1 MILGLIPSRL
11 NSSRLKEKP
20 LLVVLSGPTA
30 VGKTKLSIELAK
42 NKNSSIFSCD
52 SRQFY
57 REMSIGTAK
66 PSLDELN
73 EVPHYFINNKSIE
86 EVYSAGDYEKEI
98 ISHLEHYFT
107 KQKIAFLVGGSG
119 MYIDAVCKGLDN
131 LPKDLAVRNRLN
143 LELKENGIEYLQE
156 NLKILDPK
164 HYSIMDLSNSQRLI
178 RALEVCIITS
188 KPYSSLLTST
198 KKIRSFK
205 MLKFLLHIDKN
216 QLEKN
221 IEKRVD
227 HMVKNGLFQEVESL
241 IDKKKLNALNTVGY
255 KEIFNF
261 FDGDTTKEE
270 AINLI
275 KRNTKKYAKRQM
287 TWFKKDLSYQWINNL
302 DSSKS
307 FNEINSIISK
317 LKPN

>member
-1 MILGLIPSRL
+1 MLITL
-11 NSSRLKEKP
+11 ITEKEKP
-20 LLVVLSGPTA
+20 LLIVLAGPTA

-42 NKNSSIFSCD
+42 NKNSSIFSSD

-86 EVYSAGDYEKEI
+86 EAYSAGDYEKEI
-98 ISHLEHYFT
+98 INQLEDYF
-107 KQKIAFLVGGSG
+107 KNKKIAFLVGGSG

-156 NLKILDPK
+156 NLKNLDPK
-164 HYSIMDLSNSQRLI
+164 QYGIMDLSNSQRLI
-178 RALEVCIITS
+178 RALEVCRITS
-188 KPYSSLLTST
+188 KPYSSLLTAT

-205 MLKFLLHIDKN
+205 MVKFLLHIDRN
-216 QLEKN
+216 QLELN

-227 HMVKNGLFQEVESL
+227 QMVENGLFQEVENL
-241 IDKKKLNALNTVGY
+241 RDKKNLNALNTVGY

-261 FDGDTTKEE
+261 FNGNYSREE

-287 TWFKKDLSYQWINNL
+287 TWFKKDTSYQWIENL
-302 DSSKS
+302 DTLKS
-307 FNEINSIISK
+307 FNEINSIITK

>member
-1 MILGLIPSRL
+1 M
-11 NSSRLKEKP
+11 NTEKEKP
-20 LLVVLSGPTA
+20 LLIVLAGPTA

-42 NKNSSIFSCD
+42 NKNSSIFSSD

-86 EVYSAGDYEKEI
+86 EAYSAGDYEKEI
-98 ISHLEHYFT
+98 INQLEDYF
-107 KQKIAFLVGGSG
+107 KNKKIAFLVGGSG

-164 HYSIMDLSNSQRLI
+164 QYGIMDLSNSQRLI
-178 RALEVCIITS
+178 RALEVCRITS
-188 KPYSSLLTST
+188 KPYSSLLTAT

-205 MLKFLLHIDKN
+205 MVKFLLHIDKN
-216 QLEKN
+216 QLELN

-227 HMVKNGLFQEVESL
+227 QMVENGLFQEVENL
-241 IDKKKLNALNTVGY
+241 RDKKNLNALNTVGY

-261 FDGDTTKEE
+261 FNGNYTKEE

-287 TWFKKDLSYQWINNL
+287 TWFKKDISYQWIENL
-302 DSSKS
+302 DTLKS
-307 FNEINSIISK
+307 FNEINSIITK

>member
-1 MILGLIPSRL
+1 MLITL
-11 NSSRLKEKP
+11 ITEKEKP
-20 LLVVLSGPTA
+20 LLIVLAGPTA

-42 NKNSSIFSCD
+42 NKNSSIFSSD

-86 EVYSAGDYEKEI
+86 EAYSAGDYEKEI
-98 ISHLEHYFT
+98 INQLEDYF
-107 KQKIAFLVGGSG
+107 KNKKIAFLVGGSG

-164 HYSIMDLSNSQRLI
+164 QYGIMDLSNSQRLI
-178 RALEVCIITS
+178 RALEVCRITS

-205 MLKFLLHIDKN
+205 MVKFLLHIDRN
-216 QLEKN
+216 QLELN

-227 HMVKNGLFQEVESL
+227 QMVENGLFQEVENL
-241 IDKKKLNALNTVGY
+241 RDKKNLNALNTVGY

-261 FDGDTTKEE
+261 FNGNYSREE

-287 TWFKKDLSYQWINNL
+287 TWFKKDTSYQWIENL
-302 DSSKS
+302 DTLKS
-307 FNEINSIISK
+307 FNEINSIITK

>member
-1 MILGLIPSRL
+1 M
-11 NSSRLKEKP
+11 NTEEEKP
-20 LLVVLSGPTA
+20 LLIVLAGPTA

-66 PSLDELN
+66 PSLDELSK
-73 EVPHYFINNKSIE
+73 VPHYFINNKSIE
-86 EVYSAGDYEKEI
+86 EAYSAGDYEKEI
-98 ISHLEHYFT
+98 INQLEDYFR

-119 MYIDAVCKGLDN
+119 MYIDAVCRGLDN
-131 LPKDLAVRNRLN
+131 LPKDLTVRNRLN
-143 LELKENGIEYLQE
+143 LELKDNGIKYLQE

-164 HYSIMDLSNSQRLI
+164 HYSNIDLSNSQRLI
-178 RALEVCIITS
+178 RALEVCRITS
-188 KPYSSLLTST
+188 KPYSSLLTSN

-205 MLKFLLHIDKN
+205 IVKFLLHIDKN
-216 QLEKN
+216 QLEIN

-227 HMVKNGLFQEVESL
+227 HMVENGLFQEVENL
-241 IDKKKLNALNTVGY
+241 RDKKKLNALNTVGY
-255 KEIFNF
+255 KEIFNYF
-261 FDGDTTKEE
+261 NGDSTKEE

-287 TWFKKDLSYQWINNL
+287 TWFKKDLSFHWIENL

>member
-1 MILGLIPSRL
+1 MITE
-11 NSSRLKEKP
+11 KEKP
-20 LLVVLSGPTA
+20 LLIVLAGPTA

-42 NKNSSIFSCD
+42 NKNSSIFSSD

-86 EVYSAGDYEKEI
+86 KAYSAGDYEKEI
-98 ISHLEHYFT
+98 INQLEDYF
-107 KQKIAFLVGGSG
+107 KNKKIAFLVGGSG

-164 HYSIMDLSNSQRLI
+164 QYGIMDLSNSQRLI
-178 RALEVCIITS
+178 RALEVCRITS
-188 KPYSSLLTST
+188 KPYSSLLTAT

-205 MLKFLLHIDKN
+205 MVKFLLHIDKN
-216 QLEKN
+216 QLELN

-227 HMVKNGLFQEVESL
+227 QMVENGLFQEVENL
-241 IDKKKLNALNTVGY
+241 RDKKNLNALNTVGY

-261 FDGDTTKEE
+261 FNGNYSREE

-287 TWFKKDLSYQWINNL
+287 TWFKKDTSYQWIENL
-302 DSSKS
+302 DTLKS
-307 FNEINSIISK
+307 FNEINSIITK

>member
-1 MILGLIPSRL
+1 LLITL
-11 NSSRLKEKP
+11 ITEKEKP
-20 LLVVLSGPTA
+20 LLIVLAGPTA

-42 NKNSSIFSCD
+42 NKNSSIFSSD

-66 PSLDELN
+66 PSLEELN

-86 EVYSAGDYEKEI
+86 KAYSAGDYEKEI
-98 ISHLEHYFT
+98 INQLEDYF
-107 KQKIAFLVGGSG
+107 KNKKIAFLVGGSG

-164 HYSIMDLSNSQRLI
+164 QYGIMDLSNSQRLI
-178 RALEVCIITS
+178 RALEVCRITS
-188 KPYSSLLTST
+188 KPYSSLLTAT

-205 MLKFLLHIDKN
+205 MVKFLLHIDRN
-216 QLEKN
+216 QLELN

-227 HMVKNGLFQEVESL
+227 QMVENGLFQEVENL
-241 IDKKKLNALNTVGY
+241 RDKKNLNALNTVGY

-261 FDGDTTKEE
+261 FNGNYSREE

-287 TWFKKDLSYQWINNL
+287 TWFKKDTSYQWIENL
-302 DSSKS
+302 DTLKS
-307 FNEINSIISK
+307 FNEINSIITK

>member
-1 MILGLIPSRL
+1 MLITL
-11 NSSRLKEKP
+11 NTEKEKP
-20 LLVVLSGPTA
+20 LLIVLAGPTA

-42 NKNSSIFSCD
+42 NKNSSIFSSD

-86 EVYSAGDYEKEI
+86 EAYSAGDYEKEI
-98 ISHLEHYFT
+98 INQLEDYF
-107 KQKIAFLVGGSG
+107 KNKKIAFLVGGSG

-164 HYSIMDLSNSQRLI
+164 QYGIMDLSNSQRLI
-178 RALEVCIITS
+178 RALEVCRITS
-188 KPYSSLLTST
+188 KPYSSLLTAT

-205 MLKFLLHIDKN
+205 MVKFLLYIDKN
-216 QLEKN
+216 QLELN

-227 HMVKNGLFQEVESL
+227 QMVENGLFQEVENL
-241 IDKKKLNALNTVGY
+241 RDKKNLNALNTVGY

-261 FDGDTTKEE
+261 FNGNYTKEE

-287 TWFKKDLSYQWINNL
+287 TWFKKDISYQWIENL
-302 DSSKS
+302 DTLKS
-307 FNEINSIISK
+307 FNEINSIITK

>member
-1 MILGLIPSRL
+1 LLITL
-11 NSSRLKEKP
+11 ITEKEKP
-20 LLVVLSGPTA
+20 LLIVLAGPTA

-42 NKNSSIFSCD
+42 NKNSSIFSSD

-66 PSLDELN
+66 PSLEELN

-86 EVYSAGDYEKEI
+86 EAYSAGDYEKEI
-98 ISHLEHYFT
+98 INQLEDYF
-107 KQKIAFLVGGSG
+107 KNKKIAFLVGGSG

-156 NLKILDPK
+156 NLKILDLK
-164 HYSIMDLSNSQRLI
+164 QYGIMDLSNSQRLI
-178 RALEVCIITS
+178 RALEVCRITS
-188 KPYSSLLTST
+188 KPYSSLLTAT

-205 MLKFLLHIDKN
+205 MVKFLLHIDRN
-216 QLEKN
+216 QLELN

-227 HMVKNGLFQEVESL
+227 QMVENGLFQEVENL
-241 IDKKKLNALNTVGY
+241 RDKKNLNALNTVGY

-261 FDGDTTKEE
+261 FNGNYSREE

-287 TWFKKDLSYQWINNL
+287 TWFKKDTSYQWIENL
-302 DSSKS
+302 DTLKS
-307 FNEINSIISK
+307 FNEINSIITK

>member
-1 MILGLIPSRL
+1 LLITL
-11 NSSRLKEKP
+11 ITEKEKP
-20 LLVVLSGPTA
+20 LLIVLAGPTA

-42 NKNSSIFSCD
+42 NKNSSIFSSD

-66 PSLDELN
+66 PSLEELN

-86 EVYSAGDYEKEI
+86 EAYSAGDYEKEI
-98 ISHLEHYFT
+98 INQLEDYF
-107 KQKIAFLVGGSG
+107 KNKKIAFLVGGSG

-156 NLKILDPK
+156 NLKNLDPK
-164 HYSIMDLSNSQRLI
+164 QYDIMDLSNSQRLI
-178 RALEVCIITS
+178 RALEVCRITS
-188 KPYSSLLTST
+188 KPYSSLLTAT

-205 MLKFLLHIDKN
+205 MVKFLLHIDKN
-216 QLEKN
+216 QLELN

-227 HMVKNGLFQEVESL
+227 QMVENGLFQEVENL
-241 IDKKKLNALNTVGY
+241 RDKKNLNALNTVGY

-261 FDGDTTKEE
+261 FNGNYSREE

-287 TWFKKDLSYQWINNL
+287 TWFKKDTSYQWIENL
-302 DSSKS
+302 DTLKS
-307 FNEINSIISK
+307 FNEINSIITK

>member
-1 MILGLIPSRL
+1 MLITL
-11 NSSRLKEKP
+11 ITEKEKP
-20 LLVVLSGPTA
+20 LLIVLAGPTA

-42 NKNSSIFSCD
+42 NKNSSIFSSD

-66 PSLDELN
+66 PSLEELN

-86 EVYSAGDYEKEI
+86 EAYSAGDYEKEI
-98 ISHLEHYFT
+98 INQLEDYFEN
-107 KQKIAFLVGGSG
+107 KKIAFLVGGSG

-156 NLKILDPK
+156 NLKILDLK
-164 HYSIMDLSNSQRLI
+164 QYGIMDLSNSQRLI
-178 RALEVCIITS
+178 RALEVCRITS
-188 KPYSSLLTST
+188 KPYSSLLTAT

-205 MLKFLLHIDKN
+205 MVKFLLHIDRN
-216 QLEKN
+216 QLELN

-227 HMVKNGLFQEVESL
+227 QMVKNGLFQEVENL
-241 IDKKKLNALNTVGY
+241 RDKKNLNALNTVGY

-261 FDGDTTKEE
+261 FNGNYSREE

-287 TWFKKDLSYQWINNL
+287 TWFKKDTSYQWIENL
-302 DSSKS
+302 DTLKS
-307 FNEINSIISK
+307 FNEINSIITK

>member
-1 MILGLIPSRL
+1 MLITL
-11 NSSRLKEKP
+11 NTEKEKP
-20 LLVVLSGPTA
+20 LLIVLAGPTA

-86 EVYSAGDYEKEI
+86 EAYSAGDYEKEI
-98 ISHLEHYFT
+98 INQLEDYF
-107 KQKIAFLVGGSG
+107 KNKKIAFLVGGSG

-164 HYSIMDLSNSQRLI
+164 QYGIMDLSNSQRLI
-178 RALEVCIITS
+178 RALEVCRITS
-188 KPYSSLLTST
+188 KPYSSLLTAT

-205 MLKFLLHIDKN
+205 MVKFLLHIDKN
-216 QLEKN
+216 QLELN

-227 HMVKNGLFQEVESL
+227 QMVENGLFQEVENL
-241 IDKKKLNALNTVGY
+241 RDKKNLNALNTVGY

-261 FDGDTTKEE
+261 FNGNYSREE

-287 TWFKKDLSYQWINNL
+287 TWFKKDISYQWIENL
-302 DSSKS
+302 DTLKS
-307 FNEINSIISK
+307 FNEINSIITK

>member
-1 MILGLIPSRL
+1 M
-11 NSSRLKEKP
+11 NTEKEKP
-20 LLVVLSGPTA
+20 LLIVLAGPTA

-42 NKNSSIFSCD
+42 NKNSSIFSSD

-86 EVYSAGDYEKEI
+86 EAYSAGDYEKEI
-98 ISHLEHYFT
+98 INQLEDYF
-107 KQKIAFLVGGSG
+107 KNKKIAFLVGGSG

-131 LPKDLAVRNRLN
+131 LPKDLAVRNRLK

-164 HYSIMDLSNSQRLI
+164 QYGIMDLSNSQRLI
-178 RALEVCIITS
+178 RALEVCRITS
-188 KPYSSLLTST
+188 KPYSSLLTAT

-205 MLKFLLHIDKN
+205 MVKFLLHIDKN
-216 QLEKN
+216 QLELN

-227 HMVKNGLFQEVESL
+227 QMVKNGLFQEVENL
-241 IDKKKLNALNTVGY
+241 RDKKNLNALNTVGY

-261 FDGDTTKEE
+261 FNGNYTKEE

-287 TWFKKDLSYQWINNL
+287 TWFKKDISYQWIENL
-302 DSSKS
+302 DTLKS
-307 FNEINSIISK
+307 FNEINSIITK

>member
-1 MILGLIPSRL
+1 MITE
-11 NSSRLKEKP
+11 KEKP
-20 LLVVLSGPTA
+20 LLIVLAGPTA

-42 NKNSSIFSCD
+42 NKNSSIFSSD

-66 PSLDELN
+66 PSLEELN

-86 EVYSAGDYEKEI
+86 EAYSAGDYEKEI
-98 ISHLEHYFT
+98 INQLEDYF
-107 KQKIAFLVGGSG
+107 KYKKIAFLVGGSG

-164 HYSIMDLSNSQRLI
+164 QYGIMDLSNSQRLI
-178 RALEVCIITS
+178 RALEVCRITS
-188 KPYSSLLTST
+188 KPYSSLLTAT

-205 MLKFLLHIDKN
+205 MVKFLLHIDRN
-216 QLEKN
+216 QLELN

-227 HMVKNGLFQEVESL
+227 QMVENGLFQEVENL
-241 IDKKKLNALNTVGY
+241 RDKKNLNALNTVGY

-261 FDGDTTKEE
+261 FNGNYSREE

-287 TWFKKDLSYQWINNL
+287 TWFKKDTSYQWIENL
-302 DSSKS
+302 DTLKS
-307 FNEINSIISK
+307 FNEINSIITK

>member
-1 MILGLIPSRL
+1 LITE
-11 NSSRLKEKP
+11 KEKP
-20 LLVVLSGPTA
+20 LLIVLAGPTA

-42 NKNSSIFSCD
+42 NKNSSIFSSD

-66 PSLDELN
+66 PSLEELN

-86 EVYSAGDYEKEI
+86 EAYSAGDYEKEI
-98 ISHLEHYFT
+98 INQLEDYF
-107 KQKIAFLVGGSG
+107 KNKKIAFLVGGSG

-164 HYSIMDLSNSQRLI
+164 QYGIMDLSNSQRLI
-178 RALEVCIITS
+178 RALEICRITS
-188 KPYSSLLTST
+188 KPYSSLLTYK

-205 MLKFLLHIDKN
+205 MVKFLLHIEKS
-216 QLEKN
+216 QLEIN
-221 IEKRVD
+221 IENRVD
-227 HMVKNGLFQEVESL
+227 HMVKNGLFKEVENL
-241 IDKKKLNALNTVGY
+241 RDKKKLNALNTVGY

-261 FDGDTTKEE
+261 FNGNSTKEE

-287 TWFKKDLSYQWINNL
+287 TWFKKDLSYQWIENL

-307 FNEINSIISK
+307 FIEINSIISK

>member
-1 MILGLIPSRL
+1 MLITL
-11 NSSRLKEKP
+11 ITEKEKP
-20 LLVVLSGPTA
+20 LLIVLAGPTA

-42 NKNSSIFSCD
+42 NKNSSIFSSD

-86 EVYSAGDYEKEI
+86 ETYSAGDYEKEI
-98 ISHLEHYFT
+98 INQLEDYF
-107 KQKIAFLVGGSG
+107 KNKKIAFLVGGSG

-156 NLKILDPK
+156 NLKNLDPK
-164 HYSIMDLSNSQRLI
+164 QYGIMDLSNSQRLI
-178 RALEVCIITS
+178 RALEVCRITS
-188 KPYSSLLTST
+188 KPYSSLLTAT

-205 MLKFLLHIDKN
+205 MVKFLLHIDKN
-216 QLEKN
+216 QLELN

-227 HMVKNGLFQEVESL
+227 QMVENGLFQEVENL
-241 IDKKKLNALNTVGY
+241 RDKKNLNALNTVGY

-261 FDGDTTKEE
+261 FNGNYSREE

-287 TWFKKDLSYQWINNL
+287 TWFKKDTSYQWIENL
-302 DSSKS
+302 DTLKS
-307 FNEINSIISK
+307 FNEINSIITK

>member
-1 MILGLIPSRL
+1 MLITL
-11 NSSRLKEKP
+11 NTEKEKP
-20 LLVVLSGPTA
+20 LLIVLAGPTA

-42 NKNSSIFSCD
+42 NKNSSIFSSD

-86 EVYSAGDYEKEI
+86 EAYSAGDYEKEI
-98 ISHLEHYFT
+98 INQLEDYF
-107 KQKIAFLVGGSG
+107 KNKKIAFLVGGSG

-164 HYSIMDLSNSQRLI
+164 QYGIMDLSNSQRLI
-178 RALEVCIITS
+178 RALEVCRITS
-188 KPYSSLLTST
+188 KPYSSLLTAT

-205 MLKFLLHIDKN
+205 MVKFLLHIDKN
-216 QLEKN
+216 KLELN

-227 HMVKNGLFQEVESL
+227 QMVENGLFQEVENL
-241 IDKKKLNALNTVGY
+241 RDKKNLNALNTVGY

-261 FDGDTTKEE
+261 FNGNYTKEE

-287 TWFKKDLSYQWINNL
+287 TWFKKDISYQWIENL
-302 DSSKS
+302 DTLKS
-307 FNEINSIISK
+307 FNEINSIITK

>member
-1 MILGLIPSRL
+1 MLITL
-11 NSSRLKEKP
+11 NTEKEKP
-20 LLVVLSGPTA
+20 LLIVLAGPTA

-42 NKNSSIFSCD
+42 NKNSSIFSSD

-86 EVYSAGDYEKEI
+86 EAYSAGDYEKEI
-98 ISHLEHYFT
+98 INQLEDYF
-107 KQKIAFLVGGSG
+107 KNKKIAFLVGGSG

-164 HYSIMDLSNSQRLI
+164 QYGIMDLSNSQRLI
-178 RALEVCIITS
+178 RALEVCRITS
-188 KPYSSLLTST
+188 KPYSSLLTAT

-205 MLKFLLHIDKN
+205 MVKFLLHIDKN
-216 QLEKN
+216 QLELN

-227 HMVKNGLFQEVESL
+227 QMVKNGLFQEVENL
-241 IDKKKLNALNTVGY
+241 IDKKNLNALNTVGY

-261 FDGDTTKEE
+261 FNGNYTKKE

-287 TWFKKDLSYQWINNL
+287 TWFKKDKSYQWIENL
-302 DSSKS
+302 DTLKS
-307 FNEINSIISK
+307 FNEINSIITK

>member
-1 MILGLIPSRL
+1 MLITL
-11 NSSRLKEKP
+11 NTEKEKP
-20 LLVVLSGPTA
+20 LLIVLAGPTA

-42 NKNSSIFSCD
+42 NKNSSIFSSD

-86 EVYSAGDYEKEI
+86 EAYSAGDYEKEI
-98 ISHLEHYFT
+98 INQLEDYF
-107 KQKIAFLVGGSG
+107 KNKKIAFLVGGSG

-131 LPKDLAVRNRLN
+131 LPKDLAVRNRLK

-164 HYSIMDLSNSQRLI
+164 QYGIMDLSNSQRLI
-178 RALEVCIITS
+178 RALEVCRITS
-188 KPYSSLLTST
+188 KPYSSLLTAT

-205 MLKFLLHIDKN
+205 MVKFLLHIDKN
-216 QLEKN
+216 QLELN

-227 HMVKNGLFQEVESL
+227 QMVKNGLFQEVENL
-241 IDKKKLNALNTVGY
+241 RDKKNLNALNTVGY

-261 FDGDTTKEE
+261 FNGNYSKEE

-287 TWFKKDLSYQWINNL
+287 TWFKKDISYQWIENL
-302 DSSKS
+302 DTLKS
-307 FNEINSIISK
+307 FNEINSIITK

>member
-1 MILGLIPSRL
+1 MLITL
-11 NSSRLKEKP
+11 ITEKEKP
-20 LLVVLSGPTA
+20 LLIVLAGPTA

-42 NKNSSIFSCD
+42 NKNSSIFSSD

-86 EVYSAGDYEKEI
+86 EAYSAGDYEKEI
-98 ISHLEHYFT
+98 INQLEDYF
-107 KQKIAFLVGGSG
+107 KNKKIAFLVGGSG

-143 LELKENGIEYLQE
+143 LELKENGIEYLQD

-164 HYSIMDLSNSQRLI
+164 QYGIMDLSNSQRLI
-178 RALEVCIITS
+178 RALEVCRITS
-188 KPYSSLLTST
+188 KPYSSLLTAT

-205 MLKFLLHIDKN
+205 MVKFLLHIDKN
-216 QLEKN
+216 QLELN

-227 HMVKNGLFQEVESL
+227 QMVENGLFQEVENL
-241 IDKKKLNALNTVGY
+241 RDKKNLNALNTVGY

-261 FDGDTTKEE
+261 FNGNYSIEE

-287 TWFKKDLSYQWINNL
+287 TWFKKDTSYQWIENL
-302 DSSKS
+302 DTLKS
-307 FNEINSIISK
+307 FNEINSIITK

>member
-1 MILGLIPSRL
+1 M
-11 NSSRLKEKP
+11 NTEEEKP
-20 LLVVLSGPTA
+20 LLIVLAGPTA

-66 PSLDELN
+66 PSLNELN

-86 EVYSAGDYEKEI
+86 EEYSAGDYEKEI
-98 ISHLEHYFT
+98 INHLEDYFT

-119 MYIDAVCKGLDN
+119 MYIDAVCRGLDN
-131 LPKDLAVRNRLN
+131 LPKDLAVRNHLN

-156 NLKILDPK
+156 KLKILDPK
-164 HYSIMDLSNSQRLI
+164 QYDIMDLSNSQRLI
-178 RALEVCIITS
+178 RALEVCRITS
-188 KPYSSLLTST
+188 KPYSSLLTAT
-198 KKIRSFK
+198 KKIRSFN
-205 MLKFLLHIDKN
+205 MVKFLLHIDKN
-216 QLEKN
+216 QLELN

-227 HMVKNGLFQEVESL
+227 QMVENGLFQEVENL
-241 IDKKKLNALNTVGY
+241 RDKQKLNALNTVGY

-261 FDGDTTKEE
+261 LNGDSTKEE

-275 KRNTKKYAKRQM
+275 KRNTKKYAKRQI
-287 TWFKKDLSYQWINNL
+287 TWFKKDLSYQWIENL
-302 DSSKS
+302 NSSKS

-317 LKPN
+317 LKPNLIFHKS

>member
-1 MILGLIPSRL
+1 MLITL
-11 NSSRLKEKP
+11 NTEEEKP
-20 LLVVLSGPTA
+20 LLIVLAGPTA

-66 PSLDELN
+66 PSLNELN

-86 EVYSAGDYEKEI
+86 DPYSAGDYEKEI
-98 ISHLEHYFT
+98 ISKLEEYFT

-119 MYIDAVCKGLDN
+119 MYIDAVCSGLDN
-131 LPKDLAVRNRLN
+131 LPKDLSVRNRLN
-143 LELKENGIEYLQE
+143 IELKENGIEHLQE

-164 HYSIMDLSNSQRLI
+164 HYNNIDLSNSQRLI
-178 RALEVCIITS
+178 RALEICRITS
-188 KPYSSLLTST
+188 KPYSSLLTYK

-205 MLKFLLHIDKN
+205 MVKFLLHIEKS
-216 QLEKN
+216 QLEIN
-221 IEKRVD
+221 IENRVD
-227 HMVKNGLFQEVESL
+227 HMVKNGLFKEVENL
-241 IDKKKLNALNTVGY
+241 RDKKKLNALNTVGY

-261 FDGDTTKEE
+261 FNGNSTKEE

-287 TWFKKDLSYQWINNL
+287 TWFKKDLSYQWIENL

-307 FNEINSIISK
+307 FIEINSIISK

>member
-1 MILGLIPSRL
+1 MLITL
-11 NSSRLKEKP
+11 ITEKEKP
-20 LLVVLSGPTA
+20 LLIVLAGPTA

-42 NKNSSIFSCD
+42 NKNSSIFSSD

-66 PSLDELN
+66 PSLEELN

-86 EVYSAGDYEKEI
+86 EAYSAGDYEKEI
-98 ISHLEHYFT
+98 INQLEDYFEN
-107 KQKIAFLVGGSG
+107 KKIAFLVGGSG

-164 HYSIMDLSNSQRLI
+164 QYGIMDLSNSQRLI
-178 RALEVCIITS
+178 RALEVCRITS
-188 KPYSSLLTST
+188 KPYSSLLTAT

-205 MLKFLLHIDKN
+205 MVKFLLHIDRN
-216 QLEKN
+216 QLELN

-227 HMVKNGLFQEVESL
+227 QMVENGLFQEVENL
-241 IDKKKLNALNTVGY
+241 RDKKNLNALNTVGY

-261 FDGDTTKEE
+261 FNGNYSREE

-287 TWFKKDLSYQWINNL
+287 TWFKKDTSYQWIENL
-302 DSSKS
+302 DTLKS
-307 FNEINSIISK
+307 FNEINSIITK

>member
-1 MILGLIPSRL
+1 M
-11 NSSRLKEKP
+11 NTEEEKP
-20 LLVVLSGPTA
+20 LLIVLAGPTA

-66 PSLDELN
+66 PSLNELN

-86 EVYSAGDYEKEI
+86 EEYSAGDYEKEI
-98 ISHLEHYFT
+98 INHLEDYFT

-119 MYIDAVCKGLDN
+119 MYIDAVCRGLDN
-131 LPKDLAVRNRLN
+131 LPKDLAVRNHLN

-156 NLKILDPK
+156 KLKILDPK
-164 HYSIMDLSNSQRLI
+164 QYDIMDLSNSQRLI
-178 RALEVCIITS
+178 RALEVCRITS
-188 KPYSSLLTST
+188 KPYSSLLTAT
-198 KKIRSFK
+198 KKIRSFN
-205 MLKFLLHIDKN
+205 MVKFLLHIDKN
-216 QLEKN
+216 QLELN

-227 HMVKNGLFQEVESL
+227 QMVENGLFQEVENL
-241 IDKKKLNALNTVGY
+241 RDKQKLNALNTVGY

-261 FDGDTTKEE
+261 LNGDSTKEE

-287 TWFKKDLSYQWINNL
+287 TWFKKDLSYQWIENL

-317 LKPN
+317 LKPNLIFHKS

>member
-1 MILGLIPSRL
+1 LLITL
-11 NSSRLKEKP
+11 ITEKEKP
-20 LLVVLSGPTA
+20 LLIVLAGPTA

-42 NKNSSIFSCD
+42 NKNSSIFSSD

-66 PSLDELN
+66 PSLEELN

-86 EVYSAGDYEKEI
+86 EAYSAGDYEKEI
-98 ISHLEHYFT
+98 INQLEDYF
-107 KQKIAFLVGGSG
+107 KNKKIAFLVGGSG

-164 HYSIMDLSNSQRLI
+164 QYGIMDLSNSQRLI
-178 RALEVCIITS
+178 RALEVCRITS
-188 KPYSSLLTST
+188 KPYSSLLTAT

-205 MLKFLLHIDKN
+205 MVKFLLHIDKN
-216 QLEKN
+216 QLELN

-227 HMVKNGLFQEVESL
+227 QMVENGLFQEVENL
-241 IDKKKLNALNTVGY
+241 RDKKNLNALNTVGY

-261 FDGDTTKEE
+261 FNGNYSREE

-287 TWFKKDLSYQWINNL
+287 TWFKKGYKLSM
-302 DSSKS
+302 DR
-307 FNEINSIISK
+307 
-317 LKPN
+317 KPRYFKIL

>member
-1 MILGLIPSRL
+1 MLITL
-11 NSSRLKEKP
+11 NTEKEKP
-20 LLVVLSGPTA
+20 LLIVLAGPTA

-42 NKNSSIFSCD
+42 NKNSSIFSSD

-86 EVYSAGDYEKEI
+86 EAYSAGDYEKEI
-98 ISHLEHYFT
+98 INQLEDYF
-107 KQKIAFLVGGSG
+107 KNKKIAFLVGGSG

-164 HYSIMDLSNSQRLI
+164 QYGIMDLSNSQRLI
-178 RALEVCIITS
+178 RALEVCRITS
-188 KPYSSLLTST
+188 KPYSSLLTAT

-205 MLKFLLHIDKN
+205 MVKFLLHIDKN
-216 QLEKN
+216 QLELN

-227 HMVKNGLFQEVESL
+227 QMVENGLFQEVENL
-241 IDKKKLNALNTVGY
+241 IDKKNLNALNTVGY

-261 FDGDTTKEE
+261 FNGNYTKKE

-287 TWFKKDLSYQWINNL
+287 TWFKKDKSYQWIENL
-302 DSSKS
+302 DTLKS
-307 FNEINSIISK
+307 FNEINSIITK

>member
-1 MILGLIPSRL
+1 LLITL
-11 NSSRLKEKP
+11 NTEKEKP
-20 LLVVLSGPTA
+20 LLIVLAGPTA

-42 NKNSSIFSCD
+42 NKNCPIFSSD

-66 PSLDELN
+66 PSLAELN

-86 EVYSAGDYEKEI
+86 DAYSAGDYEKEI
-98 ISHLEHYFT
+98 ITQLEDYF
-107 KQKIAFLVGGSG
+107 KNQKIAFLVGGSG

-143 LELKENGIEYLQE
+143 SELKENGIEYLQE

-164 HYSIMDLSNSQRLI
+164 QYDIMDLSNSQRLI
-178 RALEVCIITS
+178 RALEVCRITS

-198 KKIRSFK
+198 KKIRSFN
-205 MLKFLLHIDKN
+205 MVKFLLHIDKN
-216 QLEKN
+216 QLELN

-227 HMVKNGLFQEVESL
+227 QMVENGLFQEVENL
-241 IDKKKLNALNTVGY
+241 RDKKNLNALNTVGY

-261 FDGDTTKEE
+261 FNGNYSREE

-287 TWFKKDLSYQWINNL
+287 TWFKKDTSYQWIENL
-302 DSSKS
+302 DTLKS
-307 FNEINSIISK
+307 FNEINSIITK
-317 LKPN
+317 LRPI

>member
-1 MILGLIPSRL
+1 LLITL
-11 NSSRLKEKP
+11 ITEKEKP
-20 LLVVLSGPTA
+20 LLIVLAGPTA

-42 NKNSSIFSCD
+42 NKNSSIFSSD

-66 PSLDELN
+66 PSLEELN

-86 EVYSAGDYEKEI
+86 EAYSAGDYEKEI
-98 ISHLEHYFT
+98 INQLEDYF
-107 KQKIAFLVGGSG
+107 KNKKIAFLVGGSG

-164 HYSIMDLSNSQRLI
+164 QYGIMDLSNSQRLI
-178 RALEVCIITS
+178 RALEVCRITS
-188 KPYSSLLTST
+188 KPYSSLLTAT

-205 MLKFLLHIDKN
+205 MVKFLLHIDKN
-216 QLEKN
+216 QLELN

-227 HMVKNGLFQEVESL
+227 QMVENGLFQEVENL
-241 IDKKKLNALNTVGY
+241 RDKKNLNALNTVGY

-261 FDGDTTKEE
+261 FNGNYSREE

-287 TWFKKDLSYQWINNL
+287 TWFKKDTSYQWIENL
-302 DSSKS
+302 DTLKS
-307 FNEINSIISK
+307 FNEINSIITK

>member
-1 MILGLIPSRL
+1 
-11 NSSRLKEKP
+11 
-20 LLVVLSGPTA
+20 
-30 VGKTKLSIELAK
+30 
-42 NKNSSIFSCD
+42 
-52 SRQFY
+52 
-57 REMSIGTAK
+57 
-66 PSLDELN
+66 
-73 EVPHYFINNKSIE
+73 
-86 EVYSAGDYEKEI
+86 
-98 ISHLEHYFT
+98 
-107 KQKIAFLVGGSG
+107 
-119 MYIDAVCKGLDN
+119 
-131 LPKDLAVRNRLN
+131 
-143 LELKENGIEYLQE
+143 
-156 NLKILDPK
+156 
-164 HYSIMDLSNSQRLI
+164 MDLSNSQRLI

-205 MLKFLLHIDKN
+205 ILKFYLHIDKN
-216 QLEKN
+216 QLEIN

-227 HMVKNGLFQEVESL
+227 KMVKNGLFLEVENL
-241 IDKKKLNALNTVGY
+241 RNKQKLNALNTVGY

-261 FDGDTTKEE
+261 YNGNSTKEE

-287 TWFKKDLSYQWINNL
+287 TWFKKDLSYQWIENL

>member
-1 MILGLIPSRL
+1 MITE
-11 NSSRLKEKP
+11 KEKP
-20 LLVVLSGPTA
+20 LLIVLAGPTA

-42 NKNSSIFSCD
+42 NKNSSIFSSD

-86 EVYSAGDYEKEI
+86 EAYSAGDYEKEI
-98 ISHLEHYFT
+98 INQLEDYF
-107 KQKIAFLVGGSG
+107 KNKKIAFLVGGSG

-164 HYSIMDLSNSQRLI
+164 QYGIMDLSNSQRLI
-178 RALEVCIITS
+178 RALEVCRITS
-188 KPYSSLLTST
+188 KPYSSLLTAT

-205 MLKFLLHIDKN
+205 MVKFLLHIDKN
-216 QLEKN
+216 QLELN

-227 HMVKNGLFQEVESL
+227 QMVENGLFQEVENL
-241 IDKKKLNALNTVGY
+241 RDKKNLNALNTVGY

-261 FDGDTTKEE
+261 FNGNYSIEE

-287 TWFKKDLSYQWINNL
+287 TWFKKDTSYQWIENL
-302 DSSKS
+302 DTLKS
-307 FNEINSIISK
+307 FNEINSIITK

>member
-1 MILGLIPSRL
+1 M
-11 NSSRLKEKP
+11 NTEKEKP
-20 LLVVLSGPTA
+20 LLIVLAGPTA

-42 NKNSSIFSCD
+42 NKNSSIFSSD

-86 EVYSAGDYEKEI
+86 EAYSAGDYEKEI
-98 ISHLEHYFT
+98 INQLENYF
-107 KQKIAFLVGGSG
+107 KNKKIAFLVGGSG

-164 HYSIMDLSNSQRLI
+164 QYGIMDLSNSQRLI
-178 RALEVCIITS
+178 RALEVCRITS
-188 KPYSSLLTST
+188 KPYSSLLTAT

-205 MLKFLLHIDKN
+205 MVKFLLHIDKN
-216 QLEKN
+216 QLELN

-227 HMVKNGLFQEVESL
+227 QMVENGLFQEVENL
-241 IDKKKLNALNTVGY
+241 RDKKNLNALNTVGY

-261 FDGDTTKEE
+261 FNGNYTKEE

-287 TWFKKDLSYQWINNL
+287 TWFKKDISYQWIENL
-302 DSSKS
+302 DTLKS
-307 FNEINSIISK
+307 FNEINSIITK